1 MHPILFEIG
10 SFQIPSYGV
19 MIALGM
25 IAATVLAYRMAL
37 RKQLPPDFVLDAVF
51 WSVLAGF
58 VGARIAYLAT
68 TWREAL
74 SDPIAAIFGG
84 GGGIYLAG
92 LVAGLGATIW
102 QARRHRMGI
111 PTAFD
116 LLAPPLAVAHAF
128 GRVGCFLAGCCY
140 GSPLGQGGV
149 CYPPASWPYMDQ
161 FAKGWISNGAAT
173 SLPMHA
179 VQLYEAAGN
188 AILAGGLYLLW
199 KRSPVAGTV
208 AAAYAVCY
216 ALMRFTL
223 EFFRGDSIRGE
234 WGGLS
239 TSQWLSLALA
249 GAGLVAWHRLR
260 SRV

>member
-1 MHPILFEIG
+1 MYPILFQIG
-10 SFQIPSYGV
+10 AFEVPSYGV

-25 IAATVLAYRMAL
+25 IAATLLAYRMAR
-37 RKQLPPDFVLDAVF
+37 RKGASTDFVLDAVF

-58 VGARIAYLAT
+58 VGARVAYLAT

-92 LVAGLGATIW
+92 LAAGMGATNW

-111 PTAFD
+111 ASAFD

-140 GSPLGQGGV
+140 GSPLSHGGV
-149 CYPPASWPYMDQ
+149 CYPPASWPYIDQ
-161 FAKGWISNGAAT
+161 LAKGWISTGAAT
-173 SLPMHA
+173 TLPMHA

-188 AILAGGLYLLW
+188 ALLAGGLFLLW
-199 KRSPVAGTV
+199 KRSPAAGTV
-208 AAAYAVCY
+208 AATYAVCY

-234 WGGLS
+234 WAGLS

-249 GAGLVAWHRLR
+249 AAGLVAWQRIRHRA
-260 SRV
+260 